1 MTGRN
6 FFAVINE
13 SAAYDP
19 TLNEPDAEGN
29 FELAPN
35 YVIPST
41 YLKGANVVVI
51 APNAGTAGKV
61 DVTIGG
67 TYAIGDQ
74 VKLTIESNATSRQ
87 KFVKTYVLDIDSV
100 LAAGTNNDIAEA
112 LLQKFKSEL
121 NAGLVDYPIASVSR
135 VGAVV
140 TITQKGD
147 DKRGI
152 LAYEFTDSA
161 SGTIAVAT
169 TLTTI
174 SEGQPSD
181 LVDKGISAD
190 DITLA
195 SYDTVKI
202 ELNIEVAQPFIDSK
216 GTVVKELYWFGV
228 VGKGANLS
236 TAIAAL

>member
-13 SAAYDP
+13 DATYDP
-19 TLNEPDAEGN
+19 TTNEPDAEGN

-67 TYAIGDQ
+67 NYAIGDQ
-74 VKLTIESNATSRQ
+74 VKLTIESNATARQ

-100 LAAGTNNDIAEA
+100 LAAGTNDDIAEA

-135 VGAVV
+135 TGAVV

-147 DKRGI
+147 D
-152 LAYEFTDSA
+152 
-161 SGTIAVAT
+161 
-169 TLTTI
+169 
-174 SEGQPSD
+174 
-181 LVDKGISAD
+181 
-190 DITLA
+190 
-195 SYDTVKI
+195 
-202 ELNIEVAQPFIDSK
+202 
-216 GTVVKELYWFGV
+216 
-228 VGKGANLS
+228 
-236 TAIAAL
+236 AAHDV